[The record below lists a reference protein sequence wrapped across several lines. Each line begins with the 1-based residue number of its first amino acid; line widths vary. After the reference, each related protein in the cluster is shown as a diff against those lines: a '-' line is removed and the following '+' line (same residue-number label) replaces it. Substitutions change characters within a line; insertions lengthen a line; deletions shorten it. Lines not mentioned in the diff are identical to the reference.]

1 METDATNSRL
11 RLTVDEIGP
20 DPDDQSL
27 AALVTDEGDLLYI
40 PLHLLPDGTKVGDV
54 LLASFEQEPD
64 ERQRRLD
71 RISELQR
78 RLFGD

>member
-1 METDATNSRL
+1 METDEQTSRL

-20 DPDDQSL
+20 DQDDQPLATLVSDDGESL
-27 AALVTDEGDLLYI
+27 FI
-40 PLHLLPDGTKVGDV
+40 PLHLLPAGTRAGDV

-71 RISELQR
+71 YISDLQR
-78 RLFGD
+78 RLFGT